1 MEPETKGT
9 ETGAAMLAGSDAATL
24 DCRTGCF
31 TAAEIDSDG
40 IPVVLLNSGQKL
52 EVPQALLDAI
62 DARAE
67 HPRRKTGTSMH
78 HEEPSFCAHVVRNK
92 GPDSAIWANAEK
104 PCIQAIYDYHG
115 PHGQAPGW
123 GQHRALYTLPL
134 SSEWQTWT
142 AGDGKPLTQDAFA
155 EMLDARMEDLAS
167 VAEHARPIELLE
179 MARSLQIHTAGTFK
193 RSLNPTTGESSLLC
207 KTEHGQEST
216 KIPRS
221 FCLGIPIFRGGSL
234 YQVECRIAFR
244 LTDQGP
250 RFSYTIHRR
259 AELMQ
264 TAVGESVARI
274 ADVTKVQVFWGLPE
288 S

>member
-1 MEPETKGT
+1 MELDNQGT
-9 ETGAAMLAGSDAATL
+9 ETGAAMQAGSDAASI

-31 TAAEIDSDG
+31 TAKEIDDDG
-40 IPVVLLNSGQKL
+40 IPLVLLSNGQSL
-52 EVPQALLDAI
+52 QIPTGLRAAI
-62 DARAE
+62 DVRAA
-67 HPRRKTGTSMH
+67 HPRRKTGKSTH

-92 GPDSAIWANAEK
+92 APDSAIWANAEK
-104 PCIQAIYDYHG
+104 PCIEAIYDYHG
-115 PHGQAPGW
+115 PHGQEPGW
-123 GQHRALYTLPL
+123 GQHRAVYTLPL
-134 SSEWQTWT
+134 SSEWVLWT
-142 AGDGKPLTQDAFA
+142 SGDGKQLTQDAFA

-167 VAEHARPIELLE
+167 VDGHARPLELLE

-193 RSLNPTTGESSLLC
+193 RSLNPTTGESSLVC

-216 KIPRS
+216 KIPRA

-274 ADVTKVQVFWGLPE
+274 ADVTKVPVFWGVPE
-288 S
+288 